1 MTITCLGYIYTV
13 FINIQHPNCLYF
25 WNPLDIDHL
34 LNPPPGILKNFLG
47 DSIKIVSYIYNSY
60 FLIELNFYCNFRY
73 LVHVPTLERLVM
85 MIQMALIWLIELYLI
100 ISEHYPSLCQM
111 VEDQIMLV
119 EGMFV
124 MFYEMIIF
132 MINSSQKICQEVK
145 VFQFPVHWL

>member
-1 MTITCLGYIYTV
+1 
-13 FINIQHPNCLYF
+13 
-25 WNPLDIDHL
+25 
-34 LNPPPGILKNFLG
+34 
-47 DSIKIVSYIYNSY
+47 
-60 FLIELNFYCNFRY
+60 
-73 LVHVPTLERLVM
+73 M

-100 ISEHYPSLCQM
+100 ISEHDPSLCQM

-132 MINSSQKICQEVK
+132 MINSSQKICQEVGK